1 MTKKDASKK
10 ENITP
15 PTKVDSVWDEVMPSR
30 EEMNKLSKTSLKLE
44 MQFCQI
50 TNNFTNHR
58 ISIMGYLYNLRK

>member
-1 MTKKDASKK
+1 MTKKDTSKK

-44 MQFCQI
+44 M
-50 TNNFTNHR
+50 
-58 ISIMGYLYNLRK
+58 